1 LLIVDTPFRRSSTLV
16 EFREEQINACNDDQI
31 VAMDAFVCQSSLF
44 SRRQNLNE
52 QNMDECE
59 WDSDDDDVFIFEQVS
74 TAKTKQT
81 SNALASLIST
91 IMNSDIRESSDMGN
105 GCSTVHVA
113 FCRTSRKLEVFDHSD
128 LPVWQS
134 TGAGSECP
142 TLIESSSSYESFVPC
157 HPIVK
162 MRFFFAGPALE
173 NAAHSFDCG
182 PEFSRVPLTSA
193 TCPSLEEGRHRAKL
207 YRQGILLSDTVAG
220 IGTFSL

>member
-1 LLIVDTPFRRSSTLV
+1 MLSAFTLPHLLIVDIPFRRSSTLV

-31 VAMDAFVCQSSLF
+31 VAMDAFVCQSSLL
-44 SRRQNLNE
+44 SRRQNSKE

-59 WDSDDDDVFIFEQVS
+59 WGSVDDDVFFEQVS

-142 TLIESSSSYESFVPC
+142 TLI
-157 HPIVK
+157 
-162 MRFFFAGPALE
+162 
-173 NAAHSFDCG
+173 DC
-182 PEFSRVPLTSA
+182 S
-193 TCPSLEEGRHRAKL
+193 
-207 YRQGILLSDTVAG
+207 
-220 IGTFSL
+220 